1 MARARRL
8 PRGITRTSTGYL
20 AQVMVRKHRRSA
32 RFPVATP
39 IDEITDWIART
50 RLELRRRVPG
60 GEATPHTFGADV
72 ATYLSRWHAARVHP
86 VTRAQRERYLALWA
100 SVFGHRSRH
109 SLKTSEIAAQL
120 AEWRDHGMPDDGH
133 RLTKAGKPKRARP
146 TRLAPAT
153 VAKLRQAIYQVFALL
168 DRGAGVINPVEAV
181 ELPPPRPLEP
191 RGVPMATIDAV
202 FAAMPA
208 SSTRDHL
215 ALVAYA
221 GLRPS
226 EIARIQ
232 PGTDVTRTGRQTVL
246 LVRTAKGGTPSAQP
260 LLPEAAEALERL
272 QASGRLARYDSAV
285 GGLALRR
292 ACTAAGVAPLRVYDL
307 RHSFGTAVLQATDQR
322 TAQAALRHAS
332 IQTTHRYTLSA
343 VPERVAVALRLIG
356 GRDTAAGK
364 TPGRRRA

>member
-1 MARARRL
+1 M
-8 PRGITRTSTGYL
+8 
-20 AQVMVRKHRRSA
+20 
-32 RFPVATP
+32 
-39 IDEITDWIART
+39 
-50 RLELRRRVPG
+50 
-60 GEATPHTFGADV
+60 
-72 ATYLSRWHAARVHP
+72 
-86 VTRAQRERYLALWA
+86 
-100 SVFGHRSRH
+100 
-109 SLKTSEIAAQL
+109 
-120 AEWRDHGMPDDGH
+120 
-133 RLTKAGKPKRARP
+133 
-146 TRLAPAT
+146 
-153 VAKLRQAIYQVFALL
+153 
-168 DRGAGVINPVEAV
+168 
-181 ELPPPRPLEP
+181 
-191 RGVPMATIDAV
+191 PMATIDAV

-232 PGTDVTRTGRQTVL
+232 PGADVTRTGRQTVL

-292 ACTAAGVAPLRVYDL
+292 ACMAAGVAPLRVYDL

-364 TPGRRRA
+364 TLSPSAGVSMGARPRLWCWAMPSVQHPARPCGCTVHPPPAVCHGAWLMQSLMQSGSSGVHFGAAGRSELLRTIENAWKFWRPRRDSNPRFSLERAAAWHHFRPDSADRCTRPMQSAA